1 MQTRNS
7 LVHFNYSGTTQ
18 KDKQGETNFK
28 SIMISCTSSTSKY
41 TSPFGKYII
50 KPEPIFSA
58 SLSVLRKKSSWIY
71 RMRYRSAVWNL
82 NPKQICVFT
91 FEQESQNEVM
101 FISQLENDN
110 MKENIASTAA
120 LQHDSRQDKFTP
132 RCYMLNLSLGRNLF
146 LNSFIQPTFTEHLL
160 CIRQNRNIY

>member
-1 MQTRNS
+1 
-7 LVHFNYSGTTQ
+7 
-18 KDKQGETNFK
+18 
-28 SIMISCTSSTSKY
+28 
-41 TSPFGKYII
+41 
-50 KPEPIFSA
+50 
-58 SLSVLRKKSSWIY
+58 
-71 RMRYRSAVWNL
+71 MRYRSAVWNL

-120 LQHDSRQDKFTP
+120 LQHDPRQDKFMP

-160 CIRQNRNIY
+160 CIRQDRKSVV